1 MILERSRVLLVNKC
15 LLLGISFTT
24 LYEFVTVKKDLT
36 EKNFNDN
43 FIPLRYSLLG
53 LLFSIHLF
61 FFFLETR
68 VLLCSPVLEL
78 II

>member
-53 LLFSIHLF
+53 LLFSIHLIF
-61 FFFLETR
+61 FPFFWRQEFCYV
-68 VLLCSPVLEL
+68 VLS
-78 II
+78 